1 MVPGV
6 VHPLTYLVAYT
17 FVSSKTQLGLPI
29 KPLITKFDSVE
40 NCYLSLFVLLQMRMY
55 GFKKVKPTDSME
67 RVIEKEDSNS
77 STSADYAESRYH
89 PRFDRE
95 IVSQIL
101 NSSIFQV
108 GIVGLVLLD
117 ALLVISELLA
127 NLNAL
132 EVHRH
137 STVPR
142 VLRFICIS
150 ILTLFMAEFLV
161 KLVAL
166 RTSYLRSCM
175 EIFDTLVIVIT
186 FSLSLAFCNSNG
198 YHSSIGLLVLL
209 RLWRIA
215 KIINGMKSWQMK

>member
-1 MVPGV
+1 
-6 VHPLTYLVAYT
+6 
-17 FVSSKTQLGLPI
+17 
-29 KPLITKFDSVE
+29 
-40 NCYLSLFVLLQMRMY
+40 MY

-77 STSADYAESRYH
+77 SASADYAESRYH
-89 PRFDRE
+89 PRFYRE

-101 NSSIFQV
+101 NSSVFQV

-127 NLNAL
+127 SLNAL

-137 STVPR
+137 SAVPR
-142 VLRFICIS
+142 VLRFICIA
-150 ILTLFMAEFLV
+150 ILTLFMVEFLV

-166 RTSYLRSCM
+166 RTIYLRSCM
-175 EIFDTLVIVIT
+175 EIFDTLVIVVT

-198 YHSSIGLLVLL
+198 YHSSVGLLVLL

-215 KIINGMKSWQMK
+215 KIINGMKLWQI